1 MVTTHRLTTH
11 RSKMLILLADTRKKL
26 LWLWLGFSVALILMA
41 FVQTLS
47 GKFELVEMQAWTWL
61 FAQLLPG
68 MLLLFAAVLLNKN
81 PSKVLMQATFRAVYA
96 GTLVYLLLVALTFF
110 ALPMAVANM
119 SIEDYLT
126 KSYTWLLPVQA
137 GLLLAFTVMYFR
149 KEPLF
154 RPNAT
159 IMQQYVSKKA
169 EFAQRSGNI
178 ARVQA
183 FELLASDGGL
193 NVMLDYLRDH
203 EKTDTNAV
211 VLLQSQYAEW
221 TKQRD
226 LNLLPPDALQRE
238 LNRLTMAAVGFA
250 EKI

>member
-1 MVTTHRLTTH
+1 
-11 RSKMLILLADTRKKL
+11 MLILLADTRKKL
-26 LWLWLGFSVALILMA
+26 LWLWLGFAVALVLLA
-41 FVQTLS
+41 FVQTLN
-47 GKFELVEMQAWTWL
+47 GKFELVEMQAWSWL
-61 FAQLLPG
+61 FIQLLPG

-81 PSKVLMQATFRAVYA
+81 PSKVLMRATFRAVYA
-96 GTLVYLLLVALTFF
+96 GTLAYLLLIALTFF

-119 SIEDYLT
+119 SIEAYLT
-126 KSYTWLLPVQA
+126 KSYTWLLPFQA
-137 GLLLAFTVMYFR
+137 GLLLAFTVLYFR

-154 RPNAT
+154 RPNAH
-159 IMQQYVSKKA
+159 IMQEYVSKKA
-169 EFAQRSGNI
+169 EFSLRSGNT
-178 ARVQA
+178 ARIQA

-193 NVMLDYLRDH
+193 GAMLDYLRDH

-211 VLLQSQYAEW
+211 VLLQNQYAEW

>member
-1 MVTTHRLTTH
+1 
-11 RSKMLILLADTRKKL
+11 MLILLADTRKKL
-26 LWLWLGFSVALILMA
+26 LWLWLGFAVALVLLA
-41 FVQTLS
+41 FVQTLN
-47 GKFELVEMQAWTWL
+47 GKFELVEMRAWSWL
-61 FAQLLPG
+61 FIQLLPG

-81 PSKVLMQATFRAVYA
+81 PSKVLMRATFRAVYV
-96 GTLVYLLLVALTFF
+96 GTLAYLLLIALTFF

-119 SIEDYLT
+119 SIEEYLT
-126 KSYTWLLPVQA
+126 KSYTWLLPFQA
-137 GLLLAFTVMYFR
+137 GLLLAFSMMYFR

-154 RPNAT
+154 RPNAH

-169 EFAQRSGNI
+169 EFSLRSGNT
-178 ARVQA
+178 ARTQA

-193 NVMLDYLRDH
+193 DAMLDYLRDH

-211 VLLQSQYAEW
+211 VLLQNQYAEW
-221 TKQRD
+221 VKQRD

-250 EKI
+250 GKI